1 MIDNLAR
8 DLQLLQRADWL
19 ITKMWVNVAA
29 GHFGLFAFAGLVA
42 VFGLGMINVA
52 GFYALQVPWGPVSAA
67 VAVGVADL
75 LLASVIML
83 FARNIEPGPELELAL
98 DVRKMAVA
106 AIETDT
112 QDLKSTLDSFG
123 QEVRRTKET
132 ITGLVQHPLDAA
144 TEKLLIPAALSMM
157 RGLKAKKA

>member
-29 GHFGLFAFAGLVA
+29 RHFGLFAFAGLVA
-42 VFGLGMINVA
+42 VFGLGMMNVA
-52 GFYALQVPWGPVSAA
+52 GFYALQVVWGPVWAAAA
-67 VAVGVADL
+67 VGIADFI
-75 LLASVIML
+75 LASVVML
-83 FARNIEPGPELELAL
+83 FGRNIEPGPELELAL

-112 QDLKSTLDSFG
+112 QELKSTLDSFG
-123 QEVRRTKET
+123 EGVRRTKDT
-132 ITGLVQHPLDAA
+132 FSGLLEHPLDTA
-144 TEKLLIPAALSMM
+144 TEKLLVPAALSMM
-157 RGLKAKKA
+157 KGLRSKKA